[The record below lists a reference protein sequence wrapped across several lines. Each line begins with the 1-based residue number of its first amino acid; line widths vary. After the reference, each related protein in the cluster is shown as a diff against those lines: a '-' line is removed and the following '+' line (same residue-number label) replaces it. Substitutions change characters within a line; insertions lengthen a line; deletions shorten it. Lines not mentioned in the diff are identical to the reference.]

1 MRLALITGGSRGL
14 GLALCEQLNAQ
25 GFRVIEFSR
34 SAPHAWSVQTDLSSP
49 EEIGRAV
56 ATAVD
61 EIGDTPLRELL
72 VIGNAGIVDPIGPA
86 SHKQQNAVICN
97 LNTNFTSGILFIT
110 AVIALFQ
117 THNCRK
123 VIANISSGAA
133 QHGYAGWSLYCASKA
148 GLENFIHAL
157 ALEQQA
163 EMHPFVAININPG
176 VIDTEMQ
183 AVIRAASA
191 QDFPEVNKFI
201 QRKEQG
207 VLVPPEKVA
216 AATLRILAL
225 SSLAYGA
232 SYSTSDYPG

>member
-14 GLALCEQLNAQ
+14 GLALCEQLSAQ

-34 SAPHAWSVQTDLSSP
+34 SAPHAYSVRTDLSSP

-56 ATAVD
+56 STVVD

-72 VIGNAGIVDPIGPA
+72 VIGNAGVVDPIGPA

-110 AVIALFQ
+110 AVVGLFQ

-123 VIANISSGAA
+123 VIANVSSGAA
-133 QHGYAGWSLYCASKA
+133 LHGYAGWSLYCASKA
-148 GLENFIHAL
+148 GLENFIRAL
-157 ALEQQA
+157 AMEQQT
-163 EMHPFVAININPG
+163 EIHPFVPININPG

-183 AVIRAASA
+183 AVIRTASVN
-191 QDFPEVNKFI
+191 DFPEVNKFI

-207 VLVPPEKVA
+207 VLAAPEKVA
-216 AATLRILAL
+216 AAALRIL
-225 SSLAYGA
+225 SQPSLAYGA
-232 SYSTSDYPG
+232 SYSTSEYPG